1 MVKRVS
7 AQGDAPPQEQEQS
20 PSDQQQKLANQEL
33 FQYLDSMMVKIPEK
47 KLAQVH
53 AKLLNA
59 ASTRQWNRSN
69 TLIRNGSLCHCYTI
83 ASKYLLF

>member
-7 AQGDAPPQEQEQS
+7 APGDAPPQEQEQS

-53 AKLLNA
+53 AKLLACVNEA
-59 ASTRQWNRSN
+59 ME
-69 TLIRNGSLCHCYTI
+69 
-83 ASKYLLF
+83 